1 MMKVYTDSLN
11 RLVVSCPYTP
21 DFVAASRKLNGKW
34 YAPNRVWLFDPRDE
48 ERVRAAMVSIY
59 GTDGSFVPET
69 TTAATRA
76 SASRKRL
83 SPRRP
88 PMQRNYH
95 LMFREG
101 STALYYTFP
110 GSQAHHVMLDS
121 ADGTGVN
128 ASPALVWC
136 VEALA
141 QARQALLA
149 YKTAER
155 LEDIA
160 LSNPPPVPG
169 SADDWRRWNEQR
181 TEAANL
187 AAGWLD
193 TYGDI

>member
-1 MMKVYTDSLN
+1 MPQ
-11 RLVVSCPYTP
+11 R
-21 DFVAASRKLNGKW
+21 
-34 YAPNRVWLFDPRDE
+34 
-48 ERVRAAMVSIY
+48 
-59 GTDGSFVPET
+59 
-69 TTAATRA
+69 
-76 SASRKRL
+76 
-83 SPRRP
+83 
-88 PMQRNYH
+88 RNYH

-110 GSQAHHVMLDS
+110 GSQAHFVVYDS
-121 ADGTGVN
+121 DGTGLRQRP
-128 ASPALVWC
+128 SPALVWC

-169 SADDWRRWNEQR
+169 SADDWRRWNAQR

-187 AAGWLD
+187 ATAWLI
-193 TYGDI
+193 TYGDK